1 MKLRTL
7 VFAFV
12 ALVGVLVTVSVLLTL
27 VSLVVGLLTALLVKL
42 VTLAVLVL
50 ALIGAYRVFAWSRRR
65 SASDDDRSSAPEP
78 TTEDRLERLRER
90 YVDGEL
96 TESEYERNLEL
107 LLGAEE
113 FGPADGLRD
122 RDRERD
128 PSVSRR
134 Y

>member
-12 ALVGVLVTVSVLLTL
+12 ALVTVSVLLTL

-65 SASDDDRSSAPEP
+65 SASDDDERSSAPEP

-90 YVDGEL
+90 YIDGEL

-113 FGPADGLRD
+113 FGPVDGLRD